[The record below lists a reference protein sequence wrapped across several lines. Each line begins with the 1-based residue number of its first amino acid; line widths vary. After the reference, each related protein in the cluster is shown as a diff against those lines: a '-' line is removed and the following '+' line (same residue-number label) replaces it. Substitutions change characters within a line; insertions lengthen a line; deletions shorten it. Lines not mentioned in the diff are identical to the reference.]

1 MKFSLNFSSESQQSW
16 EGYPNEKFLCSTPA
30 NFLLLSDVMTK
41 YFSMDRVELTYL
53 LIKAFLSQFNH
64 RSWRRRRRRKLK
76 ILVQNLELNPLFAL
90 AAESTVHKGS
100 LTWECLLMQVCRVVP
115 RRASNILIFPIHFRS
130 VDFSWGYDR
139 SPTLDSKQIL
149 VLCESLTFILLKPQ
163 PTLRRECN
171 QEHNFQSLTAKQ

>member
-1 MKFSLNFSSESQQSW
+1 MKFLLNFSSESQQSW

-30 NFLLLSDVMTK
+30 NFLLLSDVMNMNI
-41 YFSMDRVELTYL
+41 FIDLS
-53 LIKAFLSQFNH
+53 IFLSQFNY
-64 RSWRRRRRRKLK
+64 RSWRRRRRKWK

-115 RRASNILIFPIHFRS
+115 RRASNILIFPIHFWW
-130 VDFSWGYDR
+130 VGFSWGYDR

-149 VLCESLTFILLKPQ
+149 GLCGSQDGVKPG
-163 PTLRRECN
+163 P
-171 QEHNFQSLTAKQ
+171 